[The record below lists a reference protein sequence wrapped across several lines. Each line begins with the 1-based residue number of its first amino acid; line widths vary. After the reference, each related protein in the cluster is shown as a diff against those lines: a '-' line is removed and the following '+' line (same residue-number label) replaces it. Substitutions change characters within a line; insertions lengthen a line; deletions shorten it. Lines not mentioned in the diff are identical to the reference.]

1 MKRPSLAITITIF
14 CLALMLFGGNA
25 MASDEEFTGE
35 KATIKKVIE
44 TSIGWALEKDT
55 VALFNSVAHD
65 EDFFYFSPDN
75 ASTVSGFE
83 MFKQFTR
90 DAFMG
95 DNFKALWFKTKEMA
109 INVSKSGDVAWYHC
123 LLDDIGLWNGVE
135 AGWLDCRWTGVLE
148 KRDGKCV
155 IVQMHFS
162 FATDQAS
169 GEDKE
174 EAASEEG
181 KE

>member
-1 MKRPSLAITITIF
+1 MKRPSLTVAVIG
-14 CLALMLFGGNA
+14 LVLMLFGGYA
-25 MASDEEFTGE
+25 MASDVEFTGE
-35 KATIKKVIE
+35 KAIIEEVIE

-65 EDFFYFSPDN
+65 QDFFYFSPDN

-109 INVSKSGDVAWYHC
+109 INVSRSGDVAWYHC
-123 LLDDIGLWNGVE
+123 LLDDVGLWNGQE
-135 AGWLDCRWTGVLE
+135 AGWYDCRWTGVLE
-148 KRDGKCV
+148 KRDGKWV

-162 FATDQAS
+162 FPTDRAS
-169 GEDKE
+169 DKEKE
-174 EAASEEG
+174 EAAADEEG